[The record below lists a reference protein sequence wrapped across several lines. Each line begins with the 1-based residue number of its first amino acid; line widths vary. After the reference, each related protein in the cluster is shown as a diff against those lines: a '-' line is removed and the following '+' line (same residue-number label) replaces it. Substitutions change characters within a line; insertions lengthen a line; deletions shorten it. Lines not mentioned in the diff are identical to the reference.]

1 NGSDSVKVEENEFE
15 VLHAVRVRGF
25 ATPEQI
31 AVSTG
36 LSEDVINER
45 LAAAAEAGFVKQ
57 MKGRIAGARLTPV
70 GRGRLILMT
79 STRTS
84 DEQSATIEE
93 IYDAFLRPNQE
104 FKTLTTKWQ
113 TDKDPEATGK
123 ELDAIHET
131 VVGILARADGI
142 TRLDLYRSRFGE
154 ARDRF

>member
-1 NGSDSVKVEENEFE
+1 GMFDELVAEHGLMSISPATLACYDTVISGVASELMPRLFLTGSWANEVPENGSDSVKVEENEFE

-70 GRGRLILMT
+70 GRGR
-79 STRTS
+79 
-84 DEQSATIEE
+84 
-93 IYDAFLRPNQE
+93 
-104 FKTLTTKWQ
+104 
-113 TDKDPEATGK
+113 
-123 ELDAIHET
+123 
-131 VVGILARADGI
+131 
-142 TRLDLYRSRFGE
+142 
-154 ARDRF
+154 